1 MKDLRSCFPVQLE
14 DLRSFLPRRTLD
26 DDAASDISEGTPPSA
41 QSAPSAPFGSMD
53 IQDFTMLKPISRG
66 SFGRVYL
73 AQKNTTLD
81 KYAIK
86 ASQPSSLYACIS
98 DQMDQVFWLSHKSRR
113 SYEWQDWSN
122 ILL

>member
-1 MKDLRSCFPVQLE
+1 MMMQ
-14 DLRSFLPRRTLD
+14 
-26 DDAASDISEGTPPSA
+26 AQMISEGTPPSA
-41 QSAPSAPFGSMD
+41 QSAPTAAFGSLD

-86 ASQPSSLYACIS
+86 VTNFLSKPLQSL
-98 DQMDQVFWLSHKSRR
+98 MTFVFKR
-113 SYEWQDWSN
+113 SYP
-122 ILL
+122 